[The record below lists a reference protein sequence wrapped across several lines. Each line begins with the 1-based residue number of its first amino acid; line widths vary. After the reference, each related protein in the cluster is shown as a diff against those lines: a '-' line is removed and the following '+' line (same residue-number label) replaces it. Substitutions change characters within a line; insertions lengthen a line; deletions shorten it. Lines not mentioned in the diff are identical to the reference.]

1 MNELSWGTQ
10 APVVVMDPEE
20 EINIHVRAF
29 GLFGVHIEQT
39 DTGISAVQARKF
51 LQKVVGTRADYTRNE
66 LINFMRAKILE
77 YVPDMLAKSMV
88 DEGIGILKISTHLSD
103 FSEKIYNKLIDQ
115 AEGNARK
122 MDIESAARARMRER
136 EGYTYQQ
143 EKSFGVMEAA
153 AANEGG
159 SANFLGA
166 GMGLGMGV
174 GVGSAVGA
182 GFGNLA
188 QSTIGSVNMAQPQ
201 TAATSEGVRC
211 PECGEPVP
219 NGAKFCMACGAK
231 MEKQEVCPACG
242 EPIVKGAKFC
252 LNCGRRLAPG
262 VCPNCGKEVTPG
274 AKFCLEC
281 GTKL

>member
-1 MNELSWGTQ
+1 MYLIKTLMGDITK
-10 APVVVMDPEE
+10 V
-20 EINIHVRAF
+20 
-29 GLFGVHIEQT
+29 T
-39 DTGISAVQARKF
+39 DV
-51 LQKVVGTRADYTRNE
+51 
-66 LINFMRAKILE
+66 
-77 YVPDMLAKSMV
+77 
-88 DEGIGILKISTHLSD
+88 
-103 FSEKIYNKLIDQ
+103 
-115 AEGNARK
+115 
-122 MDIESAARARMRER
+122 
-136 EGYTYQQ
+136 
-143 EKSFGVMEAA
+143 
-153 AANEGG
+153 
-159 SANFLGA
+159 
-166 GMGLGMGV
+166 
-174 GVGSAVGA
+174 
-182 GFGNLA
+182 
-188 QSTIGSVNMAQPQ
+188 Q